1 MSTTTTDEGTPD
13 EGTTDGATTAGSP
26 TAAPA
31 AQGWRDVSVAL
42 WQAVRPQTPAQR
54 LAAAVGLLLC
64 AVGLAHLGVFVVDG
78 GTWSGPV
85 SWRKPVVF
93 GVSLGVLALTVAAV
107 LREIPGRRAQWWV
120 AGPLALG
127 SVVEYV
133 AIASQRWR
141 GVPSH
146 FNDAT
151 PYDSAVFGVM
161 AVSVGVIVLAVAL
174 LTVLV
179 ALPLR
184 RAFRGGAALRLALL
198 VGLVAVLVSSWV
210 GGRMISEGTEVVATT
225 GAVPDSVVFGAAG
238 SAKLFHA
245 VGQHGLQVLLGLALL
260 LRVTGAS
267 PRRSLALVLAASA
280 GYVLV
285 LAGVGAAALRG
296 EAWLSL
302 PPSLLLPAVPGA
314 LLLAV
319 AGLLALARVR
329 PGAAALAPRPPA
341 VVG

>member
-1 MSTTTTDEGTPD
+1 
-13 EGTTDGATTAGSP
+13 
-26 TAAPA
+26 
-31 AQGWRDVSVAL
+31 
-42 WQAVRPQTPAQR
+42 
-54 LAAAVGLLLC
+54 
-64 AVGLAHLGVFVVDG
+64 
-78 GTWSGPV
+78 V

-93 GVSLGVLALTVAAV
+93 GVSLGLLLVTVAAV
-107 LREIPGRRAQWWV
+107 LRWLPGRRAQWWV
-120 AGPLALG
+120 AGPLAVA
-127 SVVEYV
+127 SVAEYV
-133 AIASQRWR
+133 AITSQRWR

-161 AVSVGVIVLAVAL
+161 AASVAVIVVAVAL

-184 RAFRGGAALRLALL
+184 NGFRGGAALRLAVL
-198 VGLVAVLVSSWV
+198 VGLGAVLVSSWV
-210 GGRMISEGTEVVATT
+210 GGRMIAEGTDVVAAT

-245 VGQHGLQVLLGLALL
+245 VGQHGLQVLLAAALV
-260 LRVTGAS
+260 LRVTAAPG
-267 PRRSLALVLAASA
+267 RHALGVVATASA
-280 GYVLV
+280 GYLLV

-296 EAWLSL
+296 ESWLAL
-302 PPSLLLPAVPGA
+302 PPSLLLLAVPGV

-319 AGLLALARVR
+319 AGGLVLRRVR
-329 PGAAALAPRPPA
+329 PGAVLVPREPV

>member
-1 MSTTTTDEGTPD
+1 MSTTTTL
-13 EGTTDGATTAGSP
+13 DGTTAGP
-26 TAAPA
+26 PPA
-31 AQGWRDVSVAL
+31 GPEARGWREVSLAV
-42 WQAVRPQTPAQR
+42 WREVRPQTPAQR
-54 LAAAVGLLLC
+54 LAAGAGLLLGGVGLL
-64 AVGLAHLGVFVVDG
+64 HLGVWAVDG
-78 GTWSGPV
+78 GPWSGPV

-93 GVSLGVLALTVAAV
+93 GVSLGILALTVAAV
-107 LREIPGRRAQWWV
+107 LRWLPSTRAQWWV
-120 AGPLALG
+120 AGPLAVA
-127 SVVEYV
+127 SVVEYA
-133 AIASQRWR
+133 AITSQRWR

-151 PYDSAVFGVM
+151 AYDSAVFGVM
-161 AVSVGVIVLAVAL
+161 AASVAVIVVAVAL
-174 LTVLV
+174 LTLLV

-184 RAFRGGAALRLALL
+184 RGFQGGAALRLAVL
-198 VGLVAVLVSSWV
+198 VGLSAVLVSSWV
-210 GGRMISEGTEVVATT
+210 GGRMISEGTEVVAAT

-260 LRVTGAS
+260 LQVTGAS
-267 PRRSLALVLAASA
+267 PRRALTVTLTASA

-302 PPSLLLPAVPGA
+302 PPSMLLPAVPGA

-319 AGLLALARVR
+319 AGLLTLARVHR
-329 PGAAALAPRPPA
+329 GAGALAPRERP